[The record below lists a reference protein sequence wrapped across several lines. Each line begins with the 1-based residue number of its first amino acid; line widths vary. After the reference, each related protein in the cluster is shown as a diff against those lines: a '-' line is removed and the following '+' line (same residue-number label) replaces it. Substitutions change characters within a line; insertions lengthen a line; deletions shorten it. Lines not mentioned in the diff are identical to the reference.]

1 MVQVE
6 RTGKKCTKRKGL
18 IFFITRF
25 ARTAKIGLSWDLG
38 GAGAAGTKKNRS
50 QILSRARAEAKAE
63 AEAKSPAPGEVMRK
77 EGGGGG
83 QKKSLGWSLFAV
95 GREEIGFCAFALVFV
110 RTVGG
115 FVMQPFF
122 LFSPFVMRR

>member
-38 GAGAAGTKKNRS
+38 GAGAAGTKKKPQPNT
-50 QILSRARAEAKAE
+50 EP
-63 AEAKSPAPGEVMRK
+63 SPGGG
-77 EGGGGG
+77 EGGG
-83 QKKSLGWSLFAV
+83 
-95 GREEIGFCAFALVFV
+95 EIPPLQAK
-110 RTVGG
+110 
-115 FVMQPFF
+115 
-122 LFSPFVMRR
+122 